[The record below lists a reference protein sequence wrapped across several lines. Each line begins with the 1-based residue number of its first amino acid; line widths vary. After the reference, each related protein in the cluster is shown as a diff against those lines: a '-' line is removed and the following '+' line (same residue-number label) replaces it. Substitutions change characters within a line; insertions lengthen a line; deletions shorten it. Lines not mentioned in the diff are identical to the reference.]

1 MKRQVLLIIILLV
14 SLMAGAEVIDRII
27 AKVGNDII
35 LQSDLEKQ
43 IMQMQNSGMLDDT
56 MTEQAILEQMVEFK
70 LVVQKAK
77 ELDYVV
83 NEDQIAAMAQRRI
96 EEIRKNFDSE
106 TAFLN
111 ELKKSNMNRF
121 DLLNYFKDMLKEQSL
136 REQVIRYEVDSKI
149 QVSDEEIQDFYDQHI
164 DEIPL
169 RQASYKL
176 GMILMQIKA
185 SDKTKEKRYAEL
197 EEILERISRGE
208 SFAELA
214 KKYSDCGSAA
224 AGGDLGYFG
233 RGEMVKN
240 FENTAFSLKPGQ
252 VSDII
257 ETQFGYHIIKLEDIK
272 ENQVRARHI
281 LKDLTPTKL
290 DSLAYYKLM
299 QEIVEKYQ
307 QGQDFASL
315 ARQYSDDQASALQD
329 GVIGIFPHGQY
340 PPLYE
345 EYFKDL
351 QLGQISDIIQI
362 QDMYYIFA
370 NLEDVPEGVYELD
383 EIKDRVKEMAF
394 MEKKQAFYQDWIKQI
409 KNDIYVEI
417 TY

>member
-14 SLMAGAEVIDRII
+14 SLMAGAEVLDRII

-56 MTEQAILEQMVEFK
+56 MTDQAILEQMVEFK

-83 NEDQIAAMAQRRI
+83 NEDQIATMAQRRI

-149 QVSDEEIQDFYDQHI
+149 QVSDEEIQNFYDQHI

-169 RQASYKL
+169 RQPSYKL

-307 QGQDFASL
+307 QGQDFPSL

>member
-1 MKRQVLLIIILLV
+1 
-14 SLMAGAEVIDRII
+14 MAGAEVIDRII

-56 MTEQAILEQMVEFK
+56 MTDQAILEQMVEFK

-83 NEDQIAAMAQRRI
+83 NEDQIATMAQRRI

-149 QVSDEEIQDFYDQHI
+149 QVSDEEIQNFYDQHI

-169 RQASYKL
+169 RQPSYKL

-351 QLGQISDIIQI
+351 EPGQISDIIQI

-370 NLEDVPEGVYELD
+370 NLEDVPEGVYELS

>member
-1 MKRQVLLIIILLV
+1 
-14 SLMAGAEVIDRII
+14 
-27 AKVGNDII
+27 
-35 LQSDLEKQ
+35 
-43 IMQMQNSGMLDDT
+43 
-56 MTEQAILEQMVEFK
+56 
-70 LVVQKAK
+70 
-77 ELDYVV
+77 V
-83 NEDQIAAMAQRRI
+83 NEDQIATMAQRRI

-149 QVSDEEIQDFYDQHI
+149 QVSDEEIQNFYDQHI

-169 RQASYKL
+169 RQPSYKL

-351 QLGQISDIIQI
+351 EPGQISDIIQI

-370 NLEDVPEGVYELD
+370 NLEDVPEGVYELS